1 MIDSLKK
8 HKFIYIF
15 MLVASIIVG
24 GTFLMTNAK
33 DEAGK
38 ISLEKNATKVYE
50 GVSEDNLEKG
60 RFAQVTLDVNAKSY
74 DVDAKTKLDI
84 VLVIDNSSSMGEKD
98 ANPSKTL
105 SRRQAAKDAATDFVG
120 KLINEGKDNVKIGVV
135 VFGTDIQSTQ
145 QLSSNKTTI
154 NDFISGISSIY
165 NQGTN
170 VQAGIAKANELLATG
185 RTDAK
190 KAVIILTD
198 GEPTYFNYTYTYYSH
213 GTKVTKIKSAGNGN
227 NNETVGVCYEEN
239 RSGICTDY
247 RWVKPSEAA
256 KAELDSLKSIFS
268 AADVYTIAFGSQ
280 SGNSLSEINPAS
292 SEGATPIYVNYSA
305 LTGDELKAKFDGI
318 SDSLV
323 ELIGKDSVV
332 TDVIPKEFKL
342 TESAKTKL
350 TEQGIDVVENEDGTT
365 TLTWNIGNVNANTDY
380 KITYEVKAED
390 DYYGSIYTNKNASLT
405 TTVDEDNPYYK
416 NEENKTI
423 TVEFDKPNVAVPMV
437 TKDDHYSEISS
448 YEGYAESTINGTSI
462 LDNDLNENL
471 MTDSNVN
478 VSDKIVVIE
487 NSNTKKASENTYEI
501 SKDGVKQGVL
511 TMNNDGTF
519 TFVSEENISG
529 EVEFLYHVE
538 TTLNPSVETNKVV
551 SRDSKV
557 TLNILSR
564 SKVNVSGKKIW
575 DDSNNQDGIRPTS
588 INIVLNANGVTV
600 ARKTLTSTDWTYSFN
615 DLYKYQIGH
624 ENDDNYLINYEIKEV
639 TEVQNYV
646 TTYNGY
652 DIINT
657 HIPEVTFVSGT
668 KTWDDNNNQDGIR
681 PDSITVKVFNGI
693 NLVTSKTVTKDDNWE
708 YTFDNLPKYEN
719 GNEIKYQIKEDEVS
733 GYETVVTGNNIKNTH
748 TPELINDNTGKLSVE
763 KTWDDNNNQDGLRK
777 DVEITL
783 YADGVVKETV
793 TLNDS
798 NEWKHTFE
806 NLAKYNNGNEI
817 AYTVD
822 EKEITGYTKLITGSV
837 SEGFKVTNT
846 HTPELIND
854 NTGKL
859 NVEKSWDDNNNQDGI
874 RNAVEITLYADGE
887 VKETVT
893 LNAQNEWKHTFEKLA
908 KYNNGNEIV
917 YTIDEKEVTGYT
929 KEITGSVSEGFKVTN
944 SHKPELVNNTG
955 KINVEKTWDDNN
967 NQDGLRN
974 AVEITL
980 YADGVVKETVTLNDS
995 NEWKHTFEKLAKY
1008 NNGKE
1013 IVYTVD
1019 EKEVTGYTKEI
1030 TGSVSEGFK
1039 VTNSH
1044 TPELINNNTGKLSVE
1059 KSWDDNNNQ
1068 DGLRKDVEITLY
1080 ADGVVKETV
1089 TLNAENEWKHTF
1101 ENLAKYNNGN
1111 EIAYTVDEKEITG
1124 YTKEITG
1131 SVSEGFKVTNTHT
1144 PEETTVTGR
1153 KVWQDA
1159 NNQDGIRPTSIT
1171 VKLYAD
1177 GNYVTEGVITAGENN
1192 NWAFAFT
1199 NLPKYNN
1206 GNEIKYTVEEVSVDG
1221 YTTTYGDNN
1230 TIINTHEVSKISV
1243 SGTKTWDDNDDQDGK
1258 RPESIKVR
1266 LYANGTEVRSKD
1278 VTVSDNWTYSFED
1291 LDEYSNSSKI
1301 SYTIT
1306 EDAVEGYTTV
1316 VDGYNITNSHTP
1328 EKINISGTKTWD
1340 DNDDQD
1346 GKRPENITVRLYAN
1360 GTEFASKDVTAEDEW
1375 PYSFEDLDK
1384 YANDN

>member
-1 MIDSLKK
+1 MIVSLKK
-8 HKFIYIF
+8 HKYIYAAIL
-15 MLVASIIVG
+15 LVSVIIG
-24 GTFLMTNAK
+24 GTFLMANAQ
-33 DEAGK
+33 DDAGK
-38 ISLEKNATKVYE
+38 ISLDKSATKVYE
-50 GVSEDNLEKG
+50 GTSEDNLEKG

-74 DVDAKTKLDI
+74 DLDAKTKLDV
-84 VLVIDNSSSMGEKD
+84 VLVMDNSSSMDKED

-120 KLINEGKDNVKIGVV
+120 KLINEGKDNVKIGMV

-145 QLSSNKTTI
+145 ELSSNKTTI
-154 NDFISGISSIY
+154 NSFINGISSIY

-198 GEPTYFNYTYTYYSH
+198 GEPTYFNYTYTYYNKKGEQVT
-213 GTKVTKIKSAGNGN
+213 GTDRAGSGSN
-227 NNETVGVCYEEN
+227 NNSVQVCYAYN
-239 RSGICTDY
+239 KSGSCTNN
-247 RWVKPSEAA
+247 RWVKPSKAA
-256 KAELDSLKSIFS
+256 KAELDSLKGTYS

-365 TLTWNIGNVNANTDY
+365 TLTWDIGNINANTDY

-390 DYYGSIYTNKNASLT
+390 DYYGSIYTNKSASLT

-448 YEGYAESTINGTSI
+448 YEGYAESTINGTSV

-471 MTDSNVN
+471 MTDGNVN

-487 NSNTKKASENTYEI
+487 NSNTKKVSENTYEI

-681 PDSITVKVFNGI
+681 PDCITVKVFNGI

-817 AYTVD
+817 
-822 EKEITGYTKLITGSV
+822 
-837 SEGFKVTNT
+837 
-846 HTPELIND
+846 
-854 NTGKL
+854 
-859 NVEKSWDDNNNQDGI
+859 
-874 RNAVEITLYADGE
+874 
-887 VKETVT
+887 
-893 LNAQNEWKHTFEKLA
+893 
-908 KYNNGNEIV
+908 
-917 YTIDEKEVTGYT
+917 
-929 KEITGSVSEGFKVTN
+929 
-944 SHKPELVNNTG
+944 
-955 KINVEKTWDDNN
+955 
-967 NQDGLRN
+967 
-974 AVEITL
+974 
-980 YADGVVKETVTLNDS
+980 
-995 NEWKHTFEKLAKY
+995 
-1008 NNGKE
+1008 
-1013 IVYTVD
+1013 VYTVD
-1019 EKEVTGYTKEI
+1019 EKEVT
-1030 TGSVSEGFK
+1030 
-1039 VTNSH
+1039 
-1044 TPELINNNTGKLSVE
+1044 
-1059 KSWDDNNNQ
+1059 
-1068 DGLRKDVEITLY
+1068 
-1080 ADGVVKETV
+1080 
-1089 TLNAENEWKHTF
+1089 
-1101 ENLAKYNNGN
+1101 
-1111 EIAYTVDEKEITG
+1111 
-1124 YTKEITG
+1124 
-1131 SVSEGFKVTNTHT
+1131 
-1144 PEETTVTGR
+1144 
-1153 KVWQDA
+1153 
-1159 NNQDGIRPTSIT
+1159 
-1171 VKLYAD
+1171 
-1177 GNYVTEGVITAGENN
+1177 
-1192 NWAFAFT
+1192 
-1199 NLPKYNN
+1199 
-1206 GNEIKYTVEEVSVDG
+1206 
-1221 YTTTYGDNN
+1221 
-1230 TIINTHEVSKISV
+1230 
-1243 SGTKTWDDNDDQDGK
+1243 
-1258 RPESIKVR
+1258 
-1266 LYANGTEVRSKD
+1266 
-1278 VTVSDNWTYSFED
+1278 
-1291 LDEYSNSSKI
+1291 
-1301 SYTIT
+1301 
-1306 EDAVEGYTTV
+1306 
-1316 VDGYNITNSHTP
+1316 
-1328 EKINISGTKTWD
+1328 
-1340 DNDDQD
+1340 
-1346 GKRPENITVRLYAN
+1346 
-1360 GTEFASKDVTAEDEW
+1360 
-1375 PYSFEDLDK
+1375 
-1384 YANDN
+1384 